1 MRGTVLGY
9 DPVGGEGV
17 IAVEGDLRVPFTR
30 AAWRSPGEPL
40 PGRLVDY
47 ALVEGWGADIYVVPG
62 TSGAWV
68 STGEPPERRAV
79 IYGAISL
86 TCALLTYMIGPFGI
100 LTVIPALVF
109 GMMGRAAGRG
119 VADRTG
125 YYLSIAGLVL
135 SLIALLLA
143 VMVIAAVLGFI
154 GIFSWMNGFY

>member
-9 DPVGGEGV
+9 DPASGEGV
-17 IAVEGDLRVPFTR
+17 IAVEGDQRVAFGR
-30 AAWRSPGEPL
+30 GAWRSPGEPL

-47 ALVEGWGADIYVVPG
+47 ALVEGMAADIYVVPG
-62 TSGAWV
+62 TAGAWV
-68 STGEPPERRAV
+68 STGDPPERRAV

-109 GMMGRAAGRG
+109 GVMGRNASRG
-119 VADRTG
+119 LVDRTG
-125 YYLSIAGLVL
+125 YYLSVAGLVL
-135 SLIALLLA
+135 SLIALALTVFA
-143 VMVIAAVLGFI
+143 IAAVLGFI